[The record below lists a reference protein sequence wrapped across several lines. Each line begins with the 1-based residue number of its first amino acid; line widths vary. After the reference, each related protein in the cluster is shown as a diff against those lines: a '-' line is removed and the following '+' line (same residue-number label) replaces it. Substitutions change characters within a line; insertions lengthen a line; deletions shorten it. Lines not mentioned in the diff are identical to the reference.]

1 MKRRVHGIVSLLL
14 SGITLFFLVL
24 TAVFSTGYPV
34 NFRGIAVT
42 GVLTFAGIFTAA
54 SLVFAK
60 PSGNLPKKCGFY
72 LTHAG
77 IVLLLAGF
85 ALFELCGDSI
95 TAEVPVDEAEPTYY
109 SNIQRENGDFCDL
122 GFHFRADNRNIEYY
136 GDGSQKQYSAVLSF
150 ADPVTL
156 KIDRQEI
163 SVNHPVRRNG
173 WKIYLMSFTYAA
185 ADEGYSQNYV
195 NLILRRDPG
204 EYIVKAGAALLI
216 AGTVLELLVGN
227 GIRTKKKEDG
237 HE

>member
-1 MKRRVHGIVSLLL
+1 MKRRLSDLTGLVLL
-14 SGITLFFLVL
+14 GITLFFLVL
-24 TAVFSTGYPV
+24 TAVFSTGTSV
-34 NFRGIAVT
+34 SFRGIAVT
-42 GVLTFAGIFTAA
+42 AVLALGGIGTAA

-60 PSGNLPKKCGFY
+60 PSGNLPEKCGFY

-122 GFHFRADNRNIEYY
+122 GFHFRADNWNIEYY

-204 EYIVKAGAALLI
+204 EYVVKTGVLLLI
-216 AGTVLELLVGN
+216 SGTVLELLVGN
-227 GIRTKKKEDG
+227 AVRAKRKEDG